1 MLFVC
6 NDYGKISLR
15 FCSVAFFFFIIFL
28 LTVFYFIRNWCAA
41 GTGRG
46 EIELGVSR
54 SINSIARRMDCGRFV
69 NRFDRRLWH
78 GPQRC
83 KSFRRPAMLKEERL
97 Q

>member
-15 FCSVAFFFFIIFL
+15 FCSVALFFIIFFINFVL
-28 LTVFYFIRNWCAA
+28 LYSQLVC
-41 GTGRG
+41 GRHGEG

-78 GPQRC
+78 GPQRS
-83 KSFRRPAMLKEERL
+83 KSFRRPAMLKEETL